1 MFSISHE
8 MSETRHHF
16 AMQPVRYAALF
27 AMPML
32 FALHLVQPV
41 IRKAGVKVV
50 EKDKEVILVIQN
62 EW

>member
-1 MFSISHE
+1 
-8 MSETRHHF
+8 
-16 AMQPVRYAALF
+16 MQPVRYAALF